1 MSAPAE
7 RPATRSERSAAAGGP
22 ETAGGVLAGLDPE
35 QRAAVEAPRGPVCV
49 LAGAGTG
56 KTRAITHRI
65 AHQVRT
71 GVAPASQL
79 LAVTFTARA
88 ASEMRGRLRALRVE
102 GVQARTFHS
111 AALRQLS
118 YFWPRVVG
126 GDKPRLAESKLRA
139 VGTAGGRCGQ
149 RLAGAELRDVAG
161 EIEWAKATV
170 TAPGG
175 YADAAMRAG
184 REPPL
189 GPAGLAEVYD
199 AYEQVKT
206 ERGELDFEDL
216 LLLTAA
222 AIEDHPDV
230 AAEVRARYRHF
241 VVDEYQDVN
250 PLQQRLL
257 DAWLGGRDDVCVV
270 GDAAQ
275 TIYSFTGASSAFLL
289 DFARRYPSASVV
301 RLVRDY
307 RSTPQVVALANA
319 VLDVAAA
326 PGAAAAEGARRAG
339 AVRLQA
345 QRPAGPEPTL
355 RSYDDEPAEA
365 AAVAARCHGLI
376 ERGVPAREIAV
387 LYRVNAQSQDFE
399 QALADAGVA
408 FQVRGG
414 ERFFAR
420 PEIREAMV
428 LLRGAARSAEPGPLR
443 EQVIAAV
450 SGTGWTPEPPAGPG
464 AARERWESVRAL
476 VELSGQLP
484 AGTDLAGFVGELTER
499 ASAQHPPPVD
509 GVTLASLHAA
519 KGLEWD
525 AVFVVGLA
533 DGTLPISYATTVEQT
548 EEERRLLYVGLT
560 RAREHLALSWARSRS
575 PGGRGNR
582 RASRF
587 LDGILGDGEDRR
599 TARSSGRSG
608 VGRRRGGPVRC
619 RVCGRPVASAA
630 ERKLG
635 RHADCPGDV
644 DEALF
649 ERLRDWRLSRARA
662 DDVPAFVVFT
672 DATLTAIAE
681 TRPTTEPELL
691 RVSGV
696 GHQKLE
702 RYGAEVLAVVGGEP
716 ASGSPSG
723 PPGPPAPAGSPGT
736 PAAASGPDTH
746 AE

>member
-1 MSAPAE
+1 MPPTVAADALAE
-7 RPATRSERSAAAGGP
+7 
-22 ETAGGVLAGLDPE
+22 LDSE
-35 QRAAVEAPRGPVCV
+35 QRAAAEAVRGPVCI

-65 AHQVRT
+65 AHQVLT
-71 GVAPASQL
+71 GAAPASQL
-79 LAVTFTARA
+79 LAVTFTSRA
-88 ASEMRGRLRALRVE
+88 ASEMRGRLRALGVG

-126 GDKPRLAESKLRA
+126 DERPRLAESKLRA
-139 VGTAGGRCGQ
+139 VGVAGGRCGQ

-161 EIEWAKATV
+161 EIEWAKAGV
-170 TAPGG
+170 TAPEA
-175 YADAAMRAG
+175 YVDAAARAG

-189 GPAGLAEVYD
+189 PPADLAAVYA
-199 AYEQVKT
+199 AYEQVKP

-275 TIYSFTGASSAFLL
+275 TIYSFTGASSSYLL
-289 DFARRYPSASVV
+289 DFPRRYPRATIV

-307 RSTPQVVALANA
+307 RSTPQVVRVANA
-319 VLDVAAA
+319 VVA
-326 PGAAAAEGARRAG
+326 GARRGQAPGG
-339 AVRLQA
+339 AREPVLRLAA

-355 RSYDDEPAEA
+355 YSYDDEPAEA
-365 AAVAARCHGLI
+365 AGVAARCRSLI
-376 ERGVPAREIAV
+376 DAGTPAREIAV

-399 QALADAGVA
+399 QALADAGIA
-408 FQVRGG
+408 TLVRGG
-414 ERFFAR
+414 TRFFAR

-428 LLRGAARSAEPGPLR
+428 LLRGAARTPPDGSLP
-443 EQVIAAV
+443 EQVTAAV
-450 SGTGWTPEPPAGPG
+450 SGSGWTPEPPAGTG
-464 AARERWESVRAL
+464 EVRERWESVRAL
-476 VELSGQLP
+476 VELAAQAP
-484 AGTDLAGFVGELTER
+484 PGTDLAAFVAELAER

-525 AVFVVGLA
+525 AVFLAGLA
-533 DGTLPISYATTVEQT
+533 DGTVPISYATTAEQV
-548 EEERRLLYVGLT
+548 EEERRLLYVGVT

-575 PGGRGNR
+575 PGGRGAR
-582 RASRF
+582 PASRF
-587 LDGILGDGEDRR
+587 LDGVLGDGAGDRR
-599 TARSSGRSG
+599 TASSSTRSASGR
-608 VGRRRGGPVRC
+608 RRRGGPVRC
-619 RVCGRPVASAA
+619 RVCGRPVGSAA

-635 RHADCPGDV
+635 RCADCPGDV

-649 ERLRDWRLSRARA
+649 ERLRAWRLERARA

-681 TRPTTEPELL
+681 TRPSTEPDLL

-696 GHQKLE
+696 GRSKLD
-702 RYGAEVLAVVGGEP
+702 RYGADVLGLVTSSNA
-716 ASGSPSG
+716 
-723 PPGPPAPAGSPGT
+723 APA
-736 PAAASGPDTH
+736 
-746 AE
+746 AEDAPE